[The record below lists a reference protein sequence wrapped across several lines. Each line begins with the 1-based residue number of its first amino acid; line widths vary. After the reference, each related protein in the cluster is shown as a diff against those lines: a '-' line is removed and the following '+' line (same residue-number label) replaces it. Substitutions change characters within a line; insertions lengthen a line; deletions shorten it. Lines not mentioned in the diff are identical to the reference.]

1 MFTGAFPPENI
12 IDHARRRLSTG
23 EQCES
28 MSTDAF
34 PSVNTHFVR
43 CELLFSTCTK
53 GIIAQD
59 KPFVNTEYEKI
70 YYFQL
75 FCEQTRGFF
84 AKIPQIAQK
93 FSPK

>member
-23 EQCES
+23 EQCEGYVHRRLS
-28 MSTDAF
+28 IGKHTF
-34 PSVNTHFVR
+34 

-59 KPFVNTEYEKI
+59 KPFVNTEYEKN
-70 YYFQL
+70 YYFQP
-75 FCEQTRGFF
+75 FCEQMRGFF
-84 AKIPQIAQK
+84 AQIPQIDQK